1 MELPHFSKTR
11 RKVTHFS
18 RNLHH
23 PFTIFSIIYPLSPP
37 NPKITP
43 PYHGEQS
50 RPKTAPLR
58 TTRRNPAARSPVPS
72 VLVAA
77 ILGCPL
83 PSVPRGAT
91 PRQEAPPPRFRR
103 SHAWLQ
109 VPLRTTRRNPPARRR
124 AAAFPSQPSLAAPP
138 LRTNKGPAPRRGPF
152 PKASATEVTP
162 IRARNDTGGPPS
174 AAHGSCAIRTRVPR
188 CRAASRGRWPPCLPW
203 SHRCPL
209 QPPSFAACR
218 APGADASG

>member
-77 ILGCPL
+77 MLGCKS
-83 PSVPRGAT
+83 PSVPRSAI
-91 PRQEAPPPRFRR
+91 PPQSP
-103 SHAWLQ
+103 
-109 VPLRTTRRNPPARRR
+109 